1 MKSQRSRFMMTLA
14 IGLIC
19 LVPVVSF
26 ALTPYNQDFEALN
39 APDPFALADDG
50 WLVYGNV
57 FDPVGNYLYGYGAF
71 PAPNNGLAFCQI
83 VLGEGGDDQGAQQ
96 LVVFSDYENAD
107 HAAGNWIEANVFQ
120 EQPIA
125 ATDVGQ
131 IWRFRF
137 EAKRGNLE
145 LQSTAIAFIKTLDPS
160 SGWATTNFVTVDMT
174 ITPDTWRSYSLLLE
188 IDASLEGQILQ
199 IGFANTAT
207 LYEGSAVYYDNLDWA
222 HDPNVSSVPNGSPVA
237 GATLRQNYPNPFNPM
252 TRIDFA
258 LDKTEMVDI
267 SVFDLGG
274 RRVATLHHGQMGAGD
289 HHVIWDGKTDSGA
302 SAPAGQYR
310 YLLRTGS
317 SRVSRSMVLLK

>member
-1 MKSQRSRFMMTLA
+1 MMTLA

-19 LVPVVSF
+19 LVPVASS
-26 ALTPYNQDFEALN
+26 ALTAYNQDFETLN
-39 APDPFALADDG
+39 AADPFALADDT
-50 WLVYGNV
+50 WVVYGNV
-57 FDPVGNYLYGYGAF
+57 YDLLNNHLYGYGTF

-83 VLGEGGDDQGAQQ
+83 VTGEGGAEQGAQQ
-96 LVVFSDYENAD
+96 LVVFSDYENGD
-107 HAAGNWIEANVFQ
+107 HIGPPPRWIESNTFQ
-120 EQPIA
+120 EQTIDA
-125 ATDVGQ
+125 ADVGQ

-160 SGWATTNFVTVDMT
+160 SGWATTNFVTADMT
-174 ITPDTWRSYSLLLE
+174 ITPDNWRSYSLLIE

-207 LYEGSAVYYDNLDWA
+207 LYEGSAVYYDNIDWA
-222 HDPNVSSVPNGSPVA
+222 FDPNVSSVPNGSTVA

-258 LDKTEMVDI
+258 LDKTEMVEI

-274 RRVATLHHGQMGAGD
+274 RRVASLHRGEMGAGE
-289 HHVIWDGKTDSGA
+289 HHVIWDGRNDNGS

-310 YLLRTGS
+310 YLLKTGS
-317 SRVSRSMVLLK
+317 GQVSRSMVLLK